1 MIQSFAD
8 PEAEAIFAGQRSK
21 RFGNLQRVIERRLVM
36 LNRATTLNDLASV
49 RGNRLEPLQG
59 TRIGQHS
66 IRINDQYRLCF
77 RWTPQGPAAVEVT
90 DYH

>member
-1 MIQSFAD
+1 MIQSFRD
-8 PEAEAIFAGQRSK
+8 SEAEAIFTGGRSK
-21 RFGNLQRVIERRLVM
+21 RFGNLQSVIERRLRM
-36 LNRATTLNDLASV
+36 LNCTTSLQDLASV
-49 RGNRLEPLQG
+49 RGNHLEALQG

-77 RWTPQGPAAVEVT
+77 RWTTEGPADVEVT